1 MSDRNGD
8 VDAGGD
14 ECDADVDAEGFDAE
28 ADECD
33 ADVDAEGFDA
43 EADER
48 TSCLQIIPCFS
59 HLRRISSN

>member
-8 VDAGGD
+8 VDAGG
-14 ECDADVDAEGFDAE
+14 
-28 ADECD
+28 DECD

>member
-8 VDAGGD
+8 VDASGD

-28 ADECD
+28 ADEYD
-33 ADVDAEGFDA
+33 ADVDA